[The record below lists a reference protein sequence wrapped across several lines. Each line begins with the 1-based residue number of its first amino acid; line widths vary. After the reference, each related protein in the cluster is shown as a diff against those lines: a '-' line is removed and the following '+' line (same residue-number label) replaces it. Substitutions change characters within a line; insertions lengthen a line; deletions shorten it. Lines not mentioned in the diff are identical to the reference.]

1 LGQSW
6 KVSPIKAPNFA
17 GLAPALI
24 LTAEMDPL
32 RDEGEAY
39 GRKMNEAGSK
49 ASVIQV
55 KGVPHNFMQM
65 DAILEGARFYNKAS
79 IRALRE
85 AFGQV

>member
-1 LGQSW
+1 MRS
-6 KVSPIKAPNFA
+6 PNFD

-39 GRKMNEAGSK
+39 GKKMNEAGSI
-49 ASVIQV
+49 AEVIRV

-65 DAILEGARFYNKAS
+65 DAILDGAKLYNKEC
-79 IRALRE
+79 IRALRQ
-85 AFGQV
+85 AFRLN